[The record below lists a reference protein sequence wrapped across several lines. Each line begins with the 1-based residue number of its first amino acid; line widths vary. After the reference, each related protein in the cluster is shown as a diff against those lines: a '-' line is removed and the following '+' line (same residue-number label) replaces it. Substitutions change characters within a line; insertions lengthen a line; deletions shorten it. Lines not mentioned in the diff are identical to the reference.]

1 MSAQSQVQCLLVGST
16 IISLLTLANTFCY
29 APQPQ
34 IVIRAP
40 QLKFFKPQMR
50 SSYFGYNIVMRP
62 TSGSYERDHVHAYS
76 KVSITPD
83 TYKYSLQ
90 LNHCARNVD
99 ILVIFSFLP
108 VARFINVCDL
118 LYDYLGYKETD
129 EADDR
134 MSGRLSS
141 PRLG

>member
-50 SSYFGYNIVMRP
+50 SSYFGYNIVIRP
-62 TSGSYERDHVHAYS
+62 TSIVYHYFIMNGRIRY
-76 KVSITPD
+76 
-83 TYKYSLQ
+83 
-90 LNHCARNVD
+90 HCGRNID

-108 VARFINVCDL
+108 VARFISVCKL

-134 MSGRLSS
+134 MSGRCHALMV
-141 PRLG
+141 GMINYIKI

>member
-62 TSGSYERDHVHAYS
+62 TS
-76 KVSITPD
+76 
-83 TYKYSLQ
+83 L
-90 LNHCARNVD
+90 
-99 ILVIFSFLP
+99 SFVP
-108 VARFINVCDL
+108 VARFITVCNL
-118 LYDYLGYKETD
+118 LYDYLD
-129 EADDR
+129 
-134 MSGRLSS
+134 
-141 PRLG
+141 